1 MSDSYGT
8 VAEREAG
15 GKTPVLPRR
24 RKTGGRKK
32 GTPNKRTVER
42 NRQLADLKFSGQD
55 PITFF
60 TAIMRDEEAPYEERK
75 YAAAEL
81 LPYYHPKLS
90 SIEART
96 GGASHEDRLQR
107 LLSMMEGD
115 RPRSAEGSNNSNN
128 GAYPLLTRQRVAH
141 FPGA

>member
-42 NRQLADLKFSGQD
+42 NRQLADLKVSGQD
-55 PITFF
+55 PIAFF
-60 TAIMRDEEAPYEERK
+60 TSILRNESAPLDLRFQAAKELAPYV
-75 YAAAEL
+75 
-81 LPYYHPKLS
+81 HPLK
-90 SIEART
+90 R
-96 GGASHEDRLQR
+96 
-107 LLSMMEGD
+107 
-115 RPRSAEGSNNSNN
+115 
-128 GAYPLLTRQRVAH
+128 
-141 FPGA
+141 

>member
-1 MSDSYGT
+1 MTAPPAVSQMGS
-8 VAEREAG
+8 AIEADA
-15 GKTPVLPRR
+15 PVLPRR
-24 RKTGGRKK
+24 KKTGGRKK
-32 GTPNKRTVER
+32 GTPNKRTIER

-90 SIEART
+90 SVEART

-107 LLSMMEGD
+107 LLNMMED
-115 RPRSAEGSNNSNN
+115 DPSKEG
-128 GAYPLLTRQRVAH
+128 GVP
-141 FPGA
+141 